1 MNGFKWVKYTYKK
14 QLKKKKKKMNEQVH
28 GTSYKTNIEKLKNI
42 KITILETIYKYSN
55 GTVEWVINYLYLW
68 NGV

>member
-1 MNGFKWVKYTYKK
+1 
-14 QLKKKKKKMNEQVH
+14 MNEQVH
-28 GTSYKTNIEKLKNI
+28 GISYKTNIEKLKNI

-68 NGV
+68 NGI

>member
-14 QLKKKKKKMNEQVH
+14 QLKKKKKMNEQVH
-28 GTSYKTNIEKLKNI
+28 GISYKTNIEKLKNI

>member
-1 MNGFKWVKYTYKK
+1 
-14 QLKKKKKKMNEQVH
+14 MNEQVH
-28 GTSYKTNIEKLKNI
+28 DTSYKTNIEKLKNI

>member
-1 MNGFKWVKYTYKK
+1 MVLSGLNI
-14 QLKKKKKKMNEQVH
+14 LIRNSSKKKKKMNEQVH

>member
-14 QLKKKKKKMNEQVH
+14 QLKKKKKMNEQVH